1 VQINE
6 DRENVLE
13 NVVEVAVVVTVAQY
27 TKNLGSLL
35 GVVMEESISSSSSV
49 EDLEDELLEIFL

>member
-1 VQINE
+1 MQINE

-49 EDLEDELLEIFL
+49 EDLEDELL